1 MTHDRAPESAKI
13 GNRADIRAKILGYW
27 FSLSITGRSLERAT
41 TCLLETFRLKTI
53 YLLRYLPPTNGAA
66 VRRSDSTAC
75 IAPFR
80 RRTRSNPC
88 SFNEFLKA
96 LQSSETVRDVICC
109 SQLHLGI
116 VEDEWVLLVKTIGSV
131 KYIQNL
137 ILRCRTGYRDSHPFQ
152 AVARAVNNAQLL
164 RKLVIFRLGILS

>member
-1 MTHDRAPESAKI
+1 
-13 GNRADIRAKILGYW
+13 LVL
-27 FSLSITGRSLERAT
+27 SLAITGRSLERAPA
-41 TCLLETFRLKTI
+41 CLLDTSRHKTI
-53 YLLRYLPPTNGAA
+53 YLLRYLPPNNEAA
-66 VRRSDSTAC
+66 VRQSDSTLHASLH
-75 IAPFR
+75 FR

-88 SFNEFLKA
+88 DFIEFLKA
-96 LQSSETVRDVICC
+96 LQSSETVRDGICC

-116 VEDEWVLLVKTIGSV
+116 VEDEWVLLVKTIGSI